1 MQWWESCNKGQVT
14 ASYWEKGIC
23 RMRIRKAGTL
33 IAAFT
38 AAGVI
43 VAASVM
49 VYLHRSR
56 SVPALQ
62 PPSVPVQG
70 EDQSTDQADANEA
83 SFSEPLP
90 LGSRFGYN
98 QPAPPPITFFVGR
111 SPDEAGVP
119 DLGTPAAAVQTILSL
134 IDQGAT
140 DKLAL
145 CLLEETDDAVSD
157 LYPRYLGQPVGLVEV
172 VEDEE
177 SAKVVWETAVHTAFS
192 RQGKRWTPGETI
204 LLTARVVQVEGRWR
218 LVQLHEGD
226 EDDTQRQDV
235 SPN

>member
-1 MQWWESCNKGQVT
+1 
-14 ASYWEKGIC
+14 
-23 RMRIRKAGTL
+23 MRILKAKAL
-33 IAAFT
+33 IAAFA
-38 AAGVI
+38 AAGAI
-43 VAASVM
+43 GAATVT
-49 VYLHRSR
+49 VYVHHSR
-56 SVPALQ
+56 LTPASQ

-70 EDQSTDQADANEA
+70 EDQSPDRADANEA

-140 DKLAL
+140 DKLTL

-172 VEDEE
+172 IEDEE
-177 SAKVVWETAVHTAFS
+177 SAKVVWEAAVHTAFS
-192 RQGKRWTPGETI
+192 RQGKRWSAGETI
-204 LLTARVVQVEGRWR
+204 TLTARVVQVEDRWK
-218 LVQLHEGD
+218 LLQLHEGD

-235 SPN
+235 SPHETLHSDSSSFDLKNVLYA